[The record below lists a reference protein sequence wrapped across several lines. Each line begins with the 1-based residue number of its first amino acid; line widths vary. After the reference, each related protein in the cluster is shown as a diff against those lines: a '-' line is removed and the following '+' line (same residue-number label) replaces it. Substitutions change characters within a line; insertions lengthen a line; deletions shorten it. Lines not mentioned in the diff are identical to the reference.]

1 MEASEKLKELLG
13 NFKNIPNDKLKEF
26 VLKPRLNKLSDS
38 RMEDYYSFRTNED
51 DPRLKEIKTNRKKE
65 SDYWKYRYKLDLY
78 NSYMNDLAQKYGSME
93 MVESL
98 DECGSLEEFIP
109 VKPKLKMNKR
119 NRIITKLGIL
129 PPVKGCEFNPHE
141 FFEELPK
148 VSEKELDE
156 IPDTPNMDPQMSPDE
171 REVFEEACNKMI
183 VNDRISRLK
192 SGGSFLSGDTNFI
205 AEYAMRRLS
214 RNKKDD
220 DFNIFDEVRKMED
233 LENTSDEE
241 LKEKERIRGG
251 RLQFNGAYYTD
262 MQSNQEAEFYK
273 ELSTLGYSPKE
284 IDLII
289 GGGGNI
295 DKSTLKVIRN
305 SLGIDA
311 MSEMDSFKKTAKK
324 ESKRLKKERKRI
336 MKEQA
341 RYTGSSGSIS
351 NLISANRF
359 NMSNMELPMLAHYAQ
374 GKYGGKK

>member
-1 MEASEKLKELLG
+1 MEAPEKLKELLG

-119 NRIITKLGIL
+119 NRMITKLGIL

>member
-1 MEASEKLKELLG
+1 
-13 NFKNIPNDKLKEF
+13 
-26 VLKPRLNKLSDS
+26 
-38 RMEDYYSFRTNED
+38 
-51 DPRLKEIKTNRKKE
+51 
-65 SDYWKYRYKLDLY
+65 
-78 NSYMNDLAQKYGSME
+78 
-93 MVESL
+93 
-98 DECGSLEEFIP
+98 
-109 VKPKLKMNKR
+109 
-119 NRIITKLGIL
+119 
-129 PPVKGCEFNPHE
+129 
-141 FFEELPK
+141 
-148 VSEKELDE
+148 
-156 IPDTPNMDPQMSPDE
+156 
-171 REVFEEACNKMI
+171 
-183 VNDRISRLK
+183 
-192 SGGSFLSGDTNFI
+192 
-205 AEYAMRRLS
+205 
-214 RNKKDD
+214 
-220 DFNIFDEVRKMED
+220 MED

>member
-1 MEASEKLKELLG
+1 MEAPEKLKELLG